1 MHEAG
6 LARGVAKALRGRG
19 LHLGQVRLALRGG
32 QPDFAEFNVPEGM
45 R

>member
-6 LARGVAKALRGRG
+6 LARGVSEGATRRG
-19 LHLGQVRLALRGG
+19 LRLGQVRLALRGG